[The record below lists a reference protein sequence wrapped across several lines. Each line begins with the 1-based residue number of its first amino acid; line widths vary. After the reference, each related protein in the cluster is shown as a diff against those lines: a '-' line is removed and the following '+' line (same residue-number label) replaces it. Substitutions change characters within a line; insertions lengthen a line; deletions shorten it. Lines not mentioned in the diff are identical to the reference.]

1 MESDSWTRVQ
11 ARSRKAFS
19 RHDVSFLSSCPPS
32 AADRQVLEGSSPL
45 MKAVI
50 PHLTEQAPSTPDK
63 MVAPR

>member
-11 ARSRKAFS
+11 VRSRNAFS
-19 RHDVSFLSSCPPS
+19 RHDISLLSSCPPP
-32 AADRQVLEGSSPL
+32 AGDRQVLEGSSPL